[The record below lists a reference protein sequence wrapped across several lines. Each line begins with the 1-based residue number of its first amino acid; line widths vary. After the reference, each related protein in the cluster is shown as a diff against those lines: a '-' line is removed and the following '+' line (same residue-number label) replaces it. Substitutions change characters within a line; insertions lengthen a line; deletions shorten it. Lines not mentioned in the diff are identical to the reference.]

1 MKNLFV
7 FALFSLYTKPHI
19 IKPRNRKFLRWVAG
33 NNFIFAKKVKHP
45 GYKGDPFFE
54 LAVRDEVPKFER
66 WLEREIKRV

>member
-1 MKNLFV
+1 M
-7 FALFSLYTKPHI
+7 
-19 IKPRNRKFLRWVAG
+19 RWVAG

>member
-1 MKNLFV
+1 MDLDFKGFVKLSIKAIKQILLFLEQGYDY
-7 FALFSLYTKPHI
+7 ASACEL
-19 IKPRNRKFLRWVAG
+19 
-33 NNFIFAKKVKHP
+33 AKKVKHP